1 MTKPKNAP
9 DLPPVLLTLGST
21 YHVRSLASRESILE
35 TRGTFRGVVSVGT
48 IDGLAME
55 LDATHG
61 DLKGKI
67 RVIPTHMVTSVDILE
82 AVKKEETTQEGHDLH
97 YT

>member
-1 MTKPKNAP
+1 MNPKHSE
-9 DLPPVLLTLGST
+9 PPITLTLGSK
-21 YHVRSLASRESILE
+21 YHVRSLASREAVLE

-55 LDATHG
+55 LDDSAG
-61 DLKGKI
+61 KDLKGKT
-67 RVIPTHMVTSVDILE
+67 RVIPTHMVLAIDILE
-82 AVKKEETTQEGHDLH
+82 AAKREEETADEATMH